1 MFWSHRTAMD
11 GMSEIGFPQRSCG
24 IVSGAAKASWFP
36 VLLILGDLAVRFWG
50 AAASLEW
57 ARTTI

>member
-1 MFWSHRTAMD
+1 MD